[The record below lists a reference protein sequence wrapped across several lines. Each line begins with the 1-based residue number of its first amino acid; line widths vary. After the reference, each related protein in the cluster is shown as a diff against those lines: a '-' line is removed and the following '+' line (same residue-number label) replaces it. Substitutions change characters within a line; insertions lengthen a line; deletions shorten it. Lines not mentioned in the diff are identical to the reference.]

1 MNMDE
6 TRNEDREPIVSTIRL
21 ARGLTQ
27 SQVATKTGISQAL
40 LSKAESGMVTLD
52 DERLALLAD
61 ALDVPLHALR
71 LTSSHIGAPAY
82 IFHRKRS
89 TLPVSKANQIRAQ
102 LDLAHMQVAAIL
114 DNDRPPARLQRTRL
128 PEDGYITPEDIARD
142 LRDELALGDGPIEN
156 LVQVLEDAGVA
167 VLRTDLGSTRIDALV
182 SWPPNKWPL
191 VILSSHAPA
200 DRQRFT
206 LAHELGHAVM
216 HEVPAEE
223 QESEAD
229 RFASEFLMPAHS
241 IRRDLNEVSI
251 PQLAKLKP
259 KWKVSMA
266 GLLRRARDLGQITE
280 SQYKQMN
287 IEFSKAGYRK
297 SEPVEIPAETPSLV
311 RQAIEDRLRGGE
323 SILDIA
329 SAACMNPTR
338 FENTYRNEAA

>member
-6 TRNEDREPIVSTIRL
+6 TRNEDRQPIVSTIRL

-27 SQVATKTGISQAL
+27 SQVAAKTGISQAL

-52 DERLALLAD
+52 EERLSLLAD
-61 ALDVPLHALR
+61 ALDVPLAALQ
-71 LTSSHIGAPAY
+71 LTGSQIGAPAY
-82 IFHRKRS
+82 IFHRKRAS
-89 TLPVSKANQIRAQ
+89 LPVSKANQIRAQ
-102 LDLAHMQVAAIL
+102 LDLAHLQVAAIL
-114 DNDRPPARLQRTRL
+114 ENNRPATRLQRTPL
-128 PEDGYITPEDIARD
+128 PDDGYITPEDVARD
-142 LRDELALGDGPIEN
+142 LRDELSLGDGPIEN
-156 LVQVLEDAGVA
+156 LVRVLEDAGVA
-167 VLRTDLGSTRIDALV
+167 VLRTDLGSTQIDALV

-216 HEVPAEE
+216 HEVPSEE

-241 IRRDLNEVSI
+241 IRRDLSEVSI
-251 PQLAKLKP
+251 PQLAKLKL

-266 GLLRRARDLGQITE
+266 ALLRRARDLGQITE
-280 SQYKQMN
+280 SQYKQVN

-297 SEPVEIPAETPSLV
+297 SEPVEIPSETPAMV
-311 RQAIEDRLRGGE
+311 RQVIENRIRGGE
-323 SILDIA
+323 SIPDIA
-329 SAACMNPTR
+329 SAARMNPSR